1 MGGAEVEVGGAE
13 NEVGVAEVEVGG
25 AEVEVGV
32 AEVEVGVAEVEVGGA
47 EVEVGG
53 AEVEVGG
60 DQRNEMY
67 LSYICTYVHAILLI
81 SSYLCKYLL
90 RQVANLLKKGESIS
104 AEHFSS
110 VTIYFSDIV
119 GFTSICS
126 KSSPFQVH
134 DSDMVVT

>member
-1 MGGAEVEVGGAE
+1 M
-13 NEVGVAEVEVGG
+13 
-25 AEVEVGV
+25 
-32 AEVEVGVAEVEVGGA
+32 GGA

-60 DQRNEMY
+60 GQRNEMY
-67 LSYICTYVHAILLI
+67 LSYIYTYVHAILLVLYI

-134 DSDMVVT
+134 DSHMVVT